1 MESAYIVACGVV
13 WRKTLDP
20 VAGSELVQGLQSE
33 DQEIRFLAQAI
44 LAESGEASMS
54 LLEAAVSNG
63 LVNPEFAGPCMAT
76 ILRSQNRIG
85 NWVTCERSQN

>member
-1 MESAYIVACGVV
+1 MESDYIVACGVV

-33 DQEIRFLAQAI
+33 DHEIRLLAQAI

-63 LVNPEFAGPCMAT
+63 LVNPEFAGPCMAA
-76 ILRSQNRIG
+76 ILRSQNRTG
-85 NWVTCERSQN
+85 NWISCERSRN